1 VNDNTRKL
9 VTYGGIAAAV
19 IIVALIG
26 FFIYKSVTSDDEGS
40 TDGTEAA
47 DTTTPPAAGGAAP
60 PATSSGEVPYARILV
75 VDRNEVLGRSN
86 VGQGIM
92 KQVQGLMDNARNGL
106 KGREDALRKEYQD
119 FQQQASIL
127 AAGVKD
133 AKMKAL
139 QAKEAALRQDI
150 QKQQL
155 MIQGGLDKARE
166 AAITA
171 LKPILHKIMVER
183 GATMMVER
191 STLADVS
198 ASIDVTSVAIE
209 RLNAVLPEIKVVP
222 QMPAQPPQQ

>member
-1 VNDNTRKL
+1 MNDNTRKL

>member
-9 VTYGGIAAAV
+9 LTYGGIVAAIV
-19 IIVALIG
+19 IVALVG
-26 FFIYKSVTSDDEGS
+26 FFIYRGVTADDDGSSDTAS
-40 TDGTEAA
+40 A
-47 DTTTPPAAGGAAP
+47 DTAAPAAPDTAAP
-60 PATSSGEVPYARILV
+60 PSGGGTVPYARILV

-92 KQVQGLMDNARNGL
+92 KQVQGLMDNARSGL

-183 GATMMVER
+183 GATMMIER
-191 STLADVS
+191 GTLAD
-198 ASIDVTSVAIE
+198 ASSSVDVTALAVE

-222 QMPAQPPQQ
+222 QMPPQPPQQ

>member
-209 RLNAVLPEIKVVP
+209 RLNVVLPEIKVVP